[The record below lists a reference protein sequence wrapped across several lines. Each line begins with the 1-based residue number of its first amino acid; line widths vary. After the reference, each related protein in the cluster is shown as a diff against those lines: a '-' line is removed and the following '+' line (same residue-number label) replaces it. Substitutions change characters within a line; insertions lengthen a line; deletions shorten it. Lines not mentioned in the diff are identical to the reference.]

1 MRTPLVLGLLVL
13 ALIPLATEQTYR
25 PGMKPSHVAE
35 LSQEKLRSAIKSV
48 IFIKQRNREID
59 SSMEAYARQRE
70 LAFTAQRNREIE
82 VSMARST
89 AYRDQMFIAQRNAEI
104 NVAMAASD
112 RLRGIEFARARNKE
126 INVAMSMHRGMKDQL
141 FAMLVTRSSRLLRW

>member
-1 MRTPLVLGLLVL
+1 
-13 ALIPLATEQTYR
+13 
-25 PGMKPSHVAE
+25 
-35 LSQEKLRSAIKSV
+35 
-48 IFIKQRNREID
+48 
-59 SSMEAYARQRE
+59 MEAYARQRE
-70 LAFTAQRNREIE
+70 LAFTAERNREIE

-104 NVAMAASD
+104 NVAMAAYD

-141 FAMLVTRSSRLLRW
+141 FCAGSQPGAPGCFARS